1 MNAAI
6 RKMTASDAV
15 AVFLR
20 AAEGMDPKIARAF
33 IAAIEQIRTRVPA
46 EQIARMIE
54 RRDFVSLENA
64 FSGHFSSSEWQ
75 PYGAAIE
82 QAVLAGVKATS
93 DTQGVVNGAQED
105 FQIAVG
111 LNPRLEQFALT
122 LTSTRIR
129 EIDQTTRDTIRQVL
143 QRGLTAGDDPF
154 AIARQIRGSIGLTRR
169 QEAAVSNYERM
180 LRALDPEALERK
192 LRDRRSDGSVERA
205 IRNDK
210 ALTEAQIRSLVDR
223 YRDRYVKYRANVI
236 ARTESIRAVQGAQW
250 ELFQDMINKGQIDA
264 RQVRRTWIHTG
275 DAHVR
280 NSHLQIPSLNERGV
294 GQAEPFTSPLG
305 PILYPGDP
313 SALAANTIQCRCAV
327 FARIIDR
334 GLLPST
340 SPGQAA
346 PPPPPPRPVAAR
358 PLPAMTDEE
367 RRRAVWANKSA
378 DERLNVAPAFTDADL
393 DRLAI
398 VEKLGSLGGVR
409 FLNPG
414 DKDANGKSIY
424 GGAWYSDTWS
434 SILKRP
440 TTEIVMSERDTASS
454 GYRSIMRH
462 EYGHHIDYVIERH
475 LGKQTGMTIDASKA
489 FSGASRIAYKEIGQ
503 DAEEIFERNS
513 AFNPYAGARG
523 AVSAP
528 VNAAFRDRAEDAR
541 EDLGRA
547 LNRVRRAARRQ
558 DGGDEDAAGD
568 AHIDQ
573 LLRERNLGTRA
584 EFEAVF
590 PATKLG
596 NAQQNAEQVVL
607 LIAAYDTK
615 DHEYLMQYAGFD
627 RPAGGPLAGLSDSLG
642 AATGSR
648 VVYFYAHDQREYYDA
663 KMLWDSKKKLGD
675 DVLRIAA
682 KTAFK
687 RIPDYVAEPPSAL
700 QIGKYGTGTP
710 KQIFA
715 NWFEAWTSGNRTQLA
730 IFEQM
735 FPRTVKIFEQII
747 EEALK

>member
-20 AAEGMDPKIARAF
+20 AAESMDPQIARAF

-64 FSGHFSSSEWQ
+64 FAGHFTSTEWQ
-75 PYGAAIE
+75 PYGAAIQ

-93 DTQGVVNGAQED
+93 DTQGIVNGAQED

-122 LTSTRIR
+122 MTSTRIR

-143 QRGLTAGDDPF
+143 QSGTTAGDDPF
-154 AIARQIRGSIGLTRR
+154 AIARRIRGSIGLTQR
-169 QEAAVSNYERM
+169 QEAAVNNYERM
-180 LRALDPEALERK
+180 LRALDPEALDRK
-192 LRDRRSDGSVERA
+192 LRDRRSDASVGRA

-210 ALTEAQIRSLVDR
+210 ALTDAQVRSLVDR

-275 DAHVR
+275 DGNVR
-280 NSHLQIPSLNERGV
+280 NSHLQIPQMNPRGV
-294 GQAEPFTSPLG
+294 GQAETFTSPLG

-334 GLLPST
+334 GLLPSP

-346 PPPPPPRPVAAR
+346 PPPPPPPVAAR
-358 PLPAMTDEE
+358 PLPAMTDED
-367 RRRAVWANKSA
+367 RRRRVWANKST
-378 DERLNVAPAFTDADL
+378 DERLNVAPAFTDAEL

-414 DKDANGKSIY
+414 EEKY
-424 GGAWYSDTWS
+424 GGAWYADNWS

-454 GYRSIMRH
+454 GYRRIMRH

-475 LGKQTGMTIDASKA
+475 LGKQTGMTMDASKA

-503 DAEEIFERNS
+503 DAEEIFDRNS
-513 AFNPYAGARG
+513 ALNPHAKARG

-541 EDLGRA
+541 EDLYRA

-568 AHIDQ
+568 AYIDQ

-596 NAQQNAEQVVL
+596 NAQQNAEQVAL

-663 KMLWDSKKKLGD
+663 KMLWDSEKKLGD

>member
-33 IAAIEQIRTRVPA
+33 VAAIEQIRTRVPA

-64 FSGHFSSSEWQ
+64 FSGHFTSTEWQ

-280 NSHLQIPSLNERGV
+280 NAHLQIPSLNERGV

-346 PPPPPPRPVAAR
+346 PPPPPPPVAAR

-378 DERLNVAPAFTDADL
+378 DERLNVAPAFMQTDP
-393 DRLAI
+393 DRMAVI
-398 VEKLGSLGGVR
+398 EKLGNLKGGVT
-409 FLNPG
+409 FV
-414 DKDANGKSIY
+414 KS
-424 GGAWYSDTWS
+424 GAWHETREMR
-434 SILKRP
+434 IA
-440 TTEIVMSERDTASS
+440 MSNRDTASAD
-454 GYRSIMRH
+454 YQTTMRH
-462 EYGHHIDYVIERH
+462 EYGHHIDAVIDRH
-475 LGKQTGMTIDASKA
+475 LLAKKGIPQTTINA
-489 FSGASRIAYKEIGQ
+489 FGGYASRRALAAIAEDGKDLDKTLIKTVPNGWKAKPTPGSPA
-503 DAEEIFERNS
+503 AE
-513 AFNPYAGARG
+513 G
-523 AVSAP
+523 AVLAEREKIL
-528 VNAAFRDRAEDAR
+528 NRLGLNDIEDAP
-541 EDLGRA
+541 
-547 LNRVRRAARRQ
+547 AAYAKL
-558 DGGDEDAAGD
+558 E
-568 AHIDQ
+568 
-573 LLRERNLGTRA
+573 A
-584 EFEAVF
+584 EFEKRGMTLADAKKLAPGIAFLPGIQPQKDFDTLRIVEEAVKF
-590 PATKLG
+590 L
-596 NAQQNAEQVVL
+596 V
-607 LIAAYDTK
+607 AYDLK
-615 DHEYLMQYAGFD
+615 DHYTLMRELSSLKRGSALG
-627 RPAGGPLAGLSDSLG
+627 GLSDSIG
-642 AATGSR
+642 ASTLQQVG
-648 VVYFYAHDQREYYDA
+648 YAFGHTTSYYT
-663 KMLWDSKKKLGD
+663 KFRSWSKVANAYK
-675 DVLRIAA
+675 
-682 KTAFK
+682 
-687 RIPDYVAEPPSAL
+687 IPGGDYVHQLGKRQYGVGTSAQL
-700 QIGKYGTGTP
+700 
-710 KQIFA
+710 FA
-715 NWFEAWTSGNRTQLA
+715 NWFEAWTSGNPTQYA
-730 IFEQM
+730 VFVRF
-735 FPRTVKIFEQII
+735 FPRTSKIFEELV
-747 EEALK
+747 EEALL

>member
-1 MNAAI
+1 MNAVL

-20 AAEGMDPKIARAF
+20 AAEGMDPKIASAF

-64 FSGHFSSSEWQ
+64 FSGHFSSTEWK
-75 PYGAAIE
+75 PYGAAVE

-111 LNPRLEQFALT
+111 LNPRLEQFAIT

-154 AIARQIRGSIGLTRR
+154 AIARQIRSSIGLTRR

-180 LRALDPEALERK
+180 LRALDPEALDRK
-192 LRDRRSDGSVERA
+192 LRDRRSDGTVERA
-205 IRNDK
+205 IRADK
-210 ALTEAQIRSLVDR
+210 TLTEAQIRSLVDR

-280 NSHLQIPSLNERGV
+280 NAHLQIPSMNERGV
-294 GQAEPFTSPLG
+294 GQNETFASPLG

-340 SPGQAA
+340 SPGQVA
-346 PPPPPPRPVAAR
+346 PPPPPPPVAAR
-358 PLPAMTDEE
+358 PIPAMTDEE
-367 RRRAVWANKSA
+367 RRRRVWANKST
-378 DERLNVAPAFTDADL
+378 DEQLNVAPAFSDADL

-398 VEKLGSLGGVR
+398 VEKVGALGGVR

-414 DKDANGKSIY
+414 EEKY
-424 GGAWYSDTWS
+424 GGAWYSDDWS
-434 SILKRP
+434 DLLKRP
-440 TTEIVMSERDTASS
+440 TSQIVMTERNTSS
-454 GYRSIMRH
+454 AGYRSIMRH
-462 EYGHHIDYVIERH
+462 EYGHHIDYVMERE
-475 LGKQTGMTIDASKA
+475 LAKRSGMPINSLKERA
-489 FSGASRIAYKEIGQ
+489 GVSRLAYKQIAK
-503 DAEEIFERNS
+503 DAEEIFAKNTRI
-513 AFNPYAGARG
+513 NPYSEFRG

-528 VNAAFRDRAEDAR
+528 ANDDFLEVAIAARSEAW
-541 EDLGRA
+541 RA
-547 LNRVRRAARRQ
+547 LTRVRREARAAGR
-558 DGGDEDAAGD
+558 DEDEAQAAY
-568 AHIDQ
+568 IDQ
-573 LLRERNLGTRA
+573 LLADRKLGTRA

-590 PATKLG
+590 PNTKIG
-596 NAQQNAEQVVL
+596 DTRQNADQIVG
-607 LIAAYDTK
+607 LIASYDVK
-615 DHEYLMQYAGFD
+615 DHVYLMDSADFS

-648 VVYFYAHDQREYYDA
+648 VVYFYAHSQTQYYDA
-663 KMLWDSKKKLGD
+663 KLYWDKQKTLGND
-675 DVLRIAA
+675 LLRLAA
-682 KTAFK
+682 KSITKEA
-687 RIPDYVAEPPSAL
+687 PEYVGKSPVAL
-700 QIGKYGTGTP
+700 QILDYGTGTP

-730 IFEQM
+730 IFEQF
-735 FPRTVKIFEQII
+735 FPSTTKAFEKLVKEV
-747 EEALK
+747 LK

>member
-1 MNAAI
+1 MNAVL

-20 AAEGMDPKIARAF
+20 AAEGMDPKIASAF
-33 IAAIEQIRTRVPA
+33 IRAIEQIRTRVPA

-111 LNPRLEQFALT
+111 LNPRLEQFAIT

-169 QEAAVSNYERM
+169 QETAVSNYERM
-180 LRALDPEALERK
+180 LRALDPEALDRK
-192 LRDRRSDGSVERA
+192 LRDRRSDGTVERA

-280 NSHLQIPSLNERGV
+280 NAHLQIPSMNPRGV
-294 GQAEPFTSPLG
+294 GQNETFASPLG

-313 SALAANTIQCRCAV
+313 NALAANTIQCRCAV

-340 SPGQAA
+340 SPGQVA
-346 PPPPPPRPVAAR
+346 PPPPPPPVAAR
-358 PLPAMTDEE
+358 PQPAMTDEE
-367 RRRAVWANKSA
+367 RRRRVWANKTI
-378 DERLNVAPAFTDADL
+378 DERLNVAPTFMQTDP
-393 DRLAI
+393 DRMAI
-398 VEKLGSLGGVR
+398 IEKLGNLRGGVA
-409 FLNPG
+409 FV
-414 DKDANGKSIY
+414 KT
-424 GGAWYSDTWS
+424 GACYQASMRQ
-434 SILKRP
+434 I
-440 TTEIVMSERDTASS
+440 EMSNRDTASQD
-454 GYRSIMRH
+454 YQTTMRH
-462 EYGHHIDYVIERH
+462 EYGHHIDHVIDRH
-475 LGKQTGMTIDASKA
+475 LLAKAGVPESKMLAFGDVASRRALPAIADDAKDLDASLIEATVNPLFKA
-489 FSGASRIAYKEIGQ
+489 TPTKGSPAAKNAVL
-503 DAEEIFERNS
+503 AEREKLLNKLGLNDI
-513 AFNPYAGARG
+513 
-523 AVSAP
+523 
-528 VNAAFRDRAEDAR
+528 EDAP
-541 EDLGRA
+541 
-547 LNRVRRAARRQ
+547 AAYAKL
-558 DGGDEDAAGD
+558 E
-568 AHIDQ
+568 
-573 LLRERNLGTRA
+573 A
-584 EFEAVF
+584 EFEKRGLTLADAKKLAPGIAFLPGIQPQKDFDTLRIVEEAVKF
-590 PATKLG
+590 L
-596 NAQQNAEQVVL
+596 VS
-607 LIAAYDTK
+607 YDLK
-615 DHEYLMQYAGFD
+615 DHYTLMQE
-627 RPAGGPLAGLSDSLG
+627 LASLRRGAALSGLSDRIGASTLNQIAYNFGHKTKYYTDWRAWSKVADTAGLPGTFTHTLG
-642 AATGSR
+642 K
-648 VVYFYAHDQREYYDA
+648 REY
-663 KMLWDSKKKLGD
+663 G
-675 DVLRIAA
+675 VG
-682 KTAFK
+682 T
-687 RIPDYVAEPPSAL
+687 SAQL
-700 QIGKYGTGTP
+700 
-710 KQIFA
+710 FA
-715 NWFEAWTSGNRTQLA
+715 NWFEAWTSGNATQYA
-730 IFEQM
+730 VFVRF
-735 FPRTVKIFEQII
+735 FPRTSKVFEELV
-747 EEALK
+747 EEALL